1 MLYGPSAVTYAR
13 ARITTPG
20 WRNLLM
26 SGFLEEKSLDR
37 ASSPL
42 GARCTNSIFHAP
54 RRATDPSRRNHQ
66 AHLAQRGPRLSP
78 SAATTTADTACYTT
92 RAAGLLGRCAV
103 ARRSTKRTTNPSR
116 YVSIKFAA
124 ERADVSTDT
133 IRRMI
138 ADGTLAAYRFRG
150 QIRIAIEDIDAAMWP
165 IN

>member
-1 MLYGPSAVTYAR
+1 ML
-13 ARITTPG
+13 G
-20 WRNLLM
+20 WRAM
-26 SGFLEEKSLDR
+26 
-37 ASSPL
+37 
-42 GARCTNSIFHAP
+42 P
-54 RRATDPSRRNHQ
+54 RR
-66 AHLAQRGPRLSP
+66 
-78 SAATTTADTACYTT
+78 SA
-92 RAAGLLGRCAV
+92 
-103 ARRSTKRTTNPSR
+103 KRTPNPSR